1 MERGMKRNK
10 VMALFL
16 PALLV
21 GLFGWNCLSLG
32 EVGAPAPEIV
42 GQTWINSEPLR
53 LADLKGKVVLV
64 EFWTFGCF
72 NCRNVQPHVKEWHQ
86 KYAGNGLVVIG
97 VHTPETDLERS
108 GENVQHYVQEEKIPY
123 AVVTDNDFTTWDRYG
138 NRAWP
143 AVYLID
149 KHGLIRYLHI
159 GEGRYAQ
166 TEQQIQDLL
175 AEPE

>member
-1 MERGMKRNK
+1 MKQYIKRHSA
-10 VMALFL
+10 VLILSLLLFV
-16 PALLV
+16 ALV
-21 GLFGWNCLSLG
+21 GWDAVVLG
-32 EVGAPAPEIV
+32 ETGVLAPEIA
-42 GQTWINSEPLR
+42 GQVWINSEPLR

-97 VHTPETDLERS
+97 VHTPETEVERS
-108 GENVQHYVQEEKIPY
+108 EENVQHYVQEEKIPY